1 MIERWRNVMKRITI
15 RNLKSQKAA
24 KPRVFDAIV
33 DDDGE
38 IHFDVK
44 VGNKG
49 NEVVAL
55 SDIMDQISSAE
66 SEEIHRPQRGC
77 DPKSQ

>member
-1 MIERWRNVMKRITI
+1 MKRITI

-33 DDDGE
+33 DGNE
-38 IHFDVK
+38 IYFDVK

-49 NEVVAL
+49 NEVIAL
-55 SDIMDQISSAE
+55 SDIMDQIASAE
-66 SEEIHRPQRGC
+66 SEEVLRP
-77 DPKSQ
+77 PKDNAQEPNSA

>member
-1 MIERWRNVMKRITI
+1 MKRITI

-33 DDDGE
+33 DGDE
-38 IHFDVK
+38 IYFDVK

-49 NEVVAL
+49 NEVIAL

-66 SEEIHRPQRGC
+66 SDEVHRPQKDS

>member
-1 MIERWRNVMKRITI
+1 MKRITI

-33 DDDGE
+33 DGNE
-38 IHFDVK
+38 IYFDVK

-49 NEVVAL
+49 NEVIAL
-55 SDIMDQISSAE
+55 SDIMDQIASAE
-66 SEEIHRPQRGC
+66 SEEVLRP
-77 DPKSQ
+77 PKDSAQEPNSA